1 MTFQQLLYVVEISRC
16 GSINKAAQKLFL
28 SQSSVSGAIKEL
40 ERELGIILFQ
50 RGNRGVEFTSAGQE
64 FLGYASALLEQKEN
78 IENIYQG
85 RSNQTSLYFSVS
97 TQRYPFTEDAF
108 IRLIKRCSS
117 PRFHFSIKETAM
129 DTVIEDVY
137 DHRAEVGVIFLT
149 KTTEKYISK
158 LLSVKGIEFHES
170 MALQP
175 SVFVRRGHPL
185 AAKRVVSAED
195 LTGYLYLSF
204 EHDQGVAMD
213 FSEEFHL
220 LSYKKPPRVIN
231 VNDRATA
238 VNVIAST
245 DAITTGSG
253 LLVEGLMDTRMISI
267 PLQGEDSIQLGWIKE
282 KKHRLSAQAQEF
294 IMLLEQSIR
303 DAVAYTQ
310 CIRNELTGYGYGLH
324 D

>member
-1 MTFQQLLYVVEISRC
+1 MTFQQLTYVVEISRC

-28 SQSSVSGAIKEL
+28 SQSSVSSAIKEL
-40 ERELGIILFQ
+40 ERELGINIFK
-50 RGNRGVEFTSAGQE
+50 RGNRGVEFTPAGRE
-64 FLGYASALLEQKEN
+64 FLEYASALLEQKEN

-85 RSNQTSLYFSVS
+85 QNTQAPLHFSVS

-108 IRLIKRCSS
+108 IRLIKKSTS
-117 PRFHFSIKETAM
+117 PRFHFSIKEAAM
-129 DTVIEDVY
+129 NDVIEDVY
-137 DHRAEVGVIFLT
+137 DHKSEVGVIFLT
-149 KTTEKYISK
+149 KTTEKYIQR
-158 LLSVKGIEFHES
+158 LLNVKGIDFHES

-185 AAKRVVSAED
+185 AAKRMLSADD
-195 LTGYLYLSF
+195 LKGYLYLSF
-204 EHDQGVAMD
+204 EYDQGVAMD

-220 LSYKKPPRVIN
+220 LSFKKPSRIIN

-267 PLQGEDSIQLGWIKE
+267 PLQGEDNIHLGWIKV
-282 KKHRLSAQAQEF
+282 KKHRLSREAQEF
-294 IMLLEQSIR
+294 ILLLEQSIK
-303 DAVAYTQ
+303 DAVAFTER
-310 CIRNELTGYGYGLH
+310 IRSELTGCTL
-324 D
+324 DEE